1 MALANIGVLP
11 PGAPELHVVYKYLL
25 PLAIPML
32 LFSANLR

>member
-1 MALANIGVLP
+1 MLP
-11 PGAPELHVVYKYLL
+11 PHPPELNVVYGFVL